1 MLLRLKTKVKL
12 ETTSHLIFFL
22 IEFFK
27 KKVLIIFLWKP
38 DHFPKAPLS
47 FSDKR
52 PSFYCLI
59 HFYKRRKDESERK
72 TSLLAYPKVLK
83 TI

>member
-38 DHFPKAPLS
+38 DHFPQAPLS
-47 FSDKR
+47 FSD
-52 PSFYCLI
+52 I
-59 HFYKRRKDESERK
+59 HGIIFAYNGDPLPTLTES
-72 TSLLAYPKVLK
+72 A
-83 TI
+83 